1 MLRQIL
7 CAASLALL
15 ATPAMA
21 DPDKNESGK
30 RYEEQRGR
38 DANRRGD
45 DDKRDED
52 GRYRDAD
59 RYGYT
64 DNDQSRNGQGYD
76 RRDDYDR
83 SGQGYDRRNDYDR
96 NRQANRAIPAG
107 HLPPPGSCRVWYH
120 NRPAGQQP
128 PPTDCRTARSQSERY
143 GGRIIRSDGRY

>member
-38 DANRRGD
+38 DDGRRGD
-45 DDKRDED
+45 DDKRDKD
-52 GRYRDAD
+52 GRYRDAG
-59 RYGYT
+59 RSGS
-64 DNDQSRNGQGYD
+64 NDYDQYRDARGYD
-76 RRDDYDR
+76 RRDGYDR
-83 SGQGYDRRNDYDR
+83 DRQGYDRRNDYDR
-96 NRQANRAIPAG
+96 NRQVSRAIPAG
-107 HLPPPGSCRVWYH
+107 HLPPPGSCRVWYY

-128 PPTDCRTARSQSERY
+128 PPTDCRTARSQAERF
-143 GGRIIRSDGRY
+143 GGHLIRGNG